1 MARRILRPA
10 EAQHRLG
17 CKHSKF
23 YAYYVGKGLIR
34 LLRLGPNSVGVL
46 EDELDA
52 LIDRIAAQRDI
63 VPPKRSRGRPRRHPV
78 DAETAK
84 GGA

>member
-1 MARRILRPA
+1 MVRRILRPA
-10 EAQHRLG
+10 EAQQRLG

-23 YAYYVGKGLIR
+23 YEHYVGKGLIR

-52 LIDRIAAQRDI
+52 LIDHIAAQRDI
-63 VPPKRSRGRPRRHPV
+63 VPPKRPRGRPRKHPV
-78 DAETAK
+78 GTETAR
-84 GGA
+84 G